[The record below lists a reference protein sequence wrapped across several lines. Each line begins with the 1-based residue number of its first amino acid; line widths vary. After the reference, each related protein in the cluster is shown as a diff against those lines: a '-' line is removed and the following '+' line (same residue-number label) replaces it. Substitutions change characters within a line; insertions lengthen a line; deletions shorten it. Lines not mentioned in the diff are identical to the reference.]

1 MSMSKVIIKPSVGI
15 VAYGTSLPKRKVLT
29 KTIAESQGKGLE
41 LARALGVSSKTIPN
55 IDEDTITLA
64 TAAGQVA
71 LTRFLQNSGEKS
83 DLGTLF
89 IGSESHPYAVKPSG
103 SVVKEALGLSDYLS
117 MADLQFACKAGS
129 QSLQIALAYVQAK
142 MSKNAMAIGADTA
155 QARPGDALEYT
166 AAAGAAA
173 FVVGHE
179 DGESQLLAKLLA
191 TQSVATDTPDFWRK
205 PKESY
210 PQHFGRF
217 TGEPAYFKH
226 VAMASRALLE
236 QSQLTAGEIDFCVFH
251 TPNAK
256 FPQQIAKQLGFSK
269 EQLAPALVV
278 KEIGNTYAGASLLAL
293 SAVLDVAPAGAKIL
307 VCSYG
312 SGAGAD
318 AFLFETSKYLVEQRK
333 RYKQKL
339 ANQIQALELIDL
351 ATYQKM
357 RRANEH

>member
-1 MSMSKVIIKPSVGI
+1 MPTAHFKSAVGI
-15 VAYGTSLPKRKVLT
+15 VAYGTALPKQKVLT
-29 KTIAESQGKGLE
+29 STITQSQGKSLD
-41 LARALGVSSKTIPN
+41 LPKALGVLSKTVPSV
-55 IDEDTITLA
+55 DEDTITLA
-64 TAAGQVA
+64 TAAGKIA
-71 LTRFLQNSGEKS
+71 LDRFLLNQGHKQ
-83 DLGTLF
+83 DVGTLF
-89 IGSESHPYAVKPSG
+89 IGSESHPSAVKPSG
-103 SVVKEALGLSDYLS
+103 TVLKEALGLSDYLS

-129 QSLQIALAYVQAK
+129 QSLQIALAFVQAK

-173 FVVGHE
+173 FIVGHE
-179 DGESQLLAKLLA
+179 DGDNQLLAKLLG
-191 TQSVATDTPDFWRK
+191 TKSVATDTPDFWRK

-226 VAMASRALLE
+226 VTLATQALLE
-236 QSQLTAGEIDFCVFH
+236 QSQLTPSEIDFCVFH

-256 FPQQIAKQLGFSK
+256 FPQQVAKQLGFSK
-269 EQLAPALVV
+269 EQLAPSLVV

-293 SAVLDVAPAGAKIL
+293 TAVLDVAPVGAKIL

-318 AFLFETSKYLVEQRK
+318 AFLFETTEHLVEQRK
-333 RYKQKL
+333 KYQKMIST
-339 ANQIQALELIDL
+339 QIKALETVDL
-351 ATYQKM
+351 ATYEKM
-357 RRANEH
+357 RQANEH

>member
-1 MSMSKVIIKPSVGI
+1 MKSSEINKNRIGI
-15 VAYGTSLPKRKVLT
+15 VAYGTALPKQKVLT
-29 KTIAESQGKGLE
+29 NIIAQSQGKNSD
-41 LARALGVSSKTIPN
+41 LAKSLGVISKTVPS

-64 TAAGQVA
+64 TGAGKIA
-71 LTRFLQNSGEKS
+71 LDRFLANSGVVDNIE
-83 DLGTLF
+83 TLF

-103 SVVKEALGLSDYLS
+103 TIVKTALGLSNYLS

-129 QSLQIALAYVQAK
+129 QSLQIAFAYVQAG

-173 FVVGHE
+173 FISGSE
-179 DGESQLLAKLLA
+179 KNGDQLLAELLA
-191 TQSVATDTPDFWRK
+191 TRSVATDTPDFWRK

-226 VAMASRALLE
+226 VTMATKALLE
-236 QSQLTAGEIDFCVFH
+236 EVNLQPADIDFCIFH

-256 FPQQIAKQLGFSK
+256 FPQQVAKQLGFNAK
-269 EQLAPALVV
+269 QLLPSLIV
-278 KEIGNTYAGASLLAL
+278 KEVGNTYAAASLLAL
-293 SAVLDVAPAGAKIL
+293 SEVLDIAPAKSKIL

-318 AFLFETSKYLVEQRK
+318 AFLFETTNHLITQRK
-333 RYKQKL
+333 KYSNML
-339 ANQIQALELIDL
+339 AEQISALQAIDL
-351 ATYQKM
+351 ANYQKM
-357 RRANEH
+357 RSQNEH

>member
-1 MSMSKVIIKPSVGI
+1 MLATNFKSAVGI
-15 VAYGTSLPKRKVLT
+15 VAYGTALPKQKVST
-29 KTIAESQGKGLE
+29 VTIAQSQGKSLD
-41 LARALGVSSKTIPN
+41 LPKALGVLSKTIPSV
-55 IDEDTITLA
+55 DEDTITLA
-64 TAAGQVA
+64 TAAGQIA
-71 LTRFLQNSGEKS
+71 LIRFLQNSGQKS

-173 FVVGHE
+173 FIVGHE
-179 DGESQLLAKLLA
+179 EGESQLLAKLLG
-191 TQSVATDTPDFWRK
+191 TKSVATDTPDFWRK

-226 VAMASRALLE
+226 VTMASRALLE
-236 QSQLTAGEIDFCVFH
+236 QSQLIPSEIDFCVFH

-256 FPQQIAKQLGFSK
+256 FPKQVAKQLGFSK

-278 KEIGNTYAGASLLAL
+278 KDIGNTYAGASLLAL
-293 SAVLDVAPAGAKIL
+293 SAVLDMAPAGAKIL

-318 AFLFETSKYLVEQRK
+318 AFLFETTKHLVEQRK
-333 RYKQKL
+333 KYGSKL
-339 ANQIQALELIDL
+339 ATQIQALREIELVD
-351 ATYQKM
+351 YEKM
-357 RRANEH
+357 RQANEH